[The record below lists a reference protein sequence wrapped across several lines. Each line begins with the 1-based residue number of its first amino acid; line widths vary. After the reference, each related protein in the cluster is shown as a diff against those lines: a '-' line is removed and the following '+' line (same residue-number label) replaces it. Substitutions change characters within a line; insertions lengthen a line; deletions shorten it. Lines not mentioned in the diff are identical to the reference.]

1 MPAPG
6 ASADGR
12 EVVAILG
19 AGAMGSALTAPPAHG
34 EHDVRLWGTW
44 LDDELVAALRAG
56 EPHPRT
62 GVRIDPRVRVFD
74 SSEMAMAL
82 DAATIVALAI
92 SSEGVIDVL
101 GRAAQYLD
109 AGQLLPITTKGFA
122 RDDEGRVSLL
132 PPLLQAKLPAALRER
147 ESIVVIGGPCKANE
161 VGSGR
166 PTGVVFGAAEREAAE
181 QARAVFQ
188 TAWYRIEVTD
198 DVAGVEI
205 SAALKNVYA
214 IALGVCQGL
223 AGEGGEPWHDLQAAV
238 FAQAAREMA
247 AFAVAVGGRAET
259 AAGLA
264 GVGDLEVTGLSGRNR
279 IYGERIGRGE
289 KPEQALQAM
298 QDAGQTV
305 EGVPA
310 ADLAMELLGQL
321 SRDNGIRPDRF
332 PLLAAV
338 HALLADADAAAGR
351 LADACLP
358 ALVR

>member
-1 MPAPG
+1 M
-6 ASADGR
+6 
-12 EVVAILG
+12 
-19 AGAMGSALTAPPAHG
+19 
-34 EHDVRLWGTW
+34 
-44 LDDELVAALRAG
+44 
-56 EPHPRT
+56 
-62 GVRIDPRVRVFD
+62 
-74 SSEMAMAL
+74 
-82 DAATIVALAI
+82 
-92 SSEGVIDVL
+92 
-101 GRAAQYLD
+101 
-109 AGQLLPITTKGFA
+109 
-122 RDDEGRVSLL
+122 
-132 PPLLQAKLPAALRER
+132 RER

-166 PTGVVFGAAEREAAE
+166 PTAVVFGAAQREAAE

-223 AGEGGEPWHDLQAAV
+223 AGESGEPWHDLQAAV

-247 AFAVAVGGRAET
+247 AVAVAVGGRAET

-321 SRDNGIRPDRF
+321 SRTTASGPTAFPCSPPSTHCWPTPTPTPRPGGSPTR
-332 PLLAAV
+332 
-338 HALLADADAAAGR
+338 
-351 LADACLP
+351 ACP
-358 ALVR
+358 HSCAEHRAERPRSAPITASRRR